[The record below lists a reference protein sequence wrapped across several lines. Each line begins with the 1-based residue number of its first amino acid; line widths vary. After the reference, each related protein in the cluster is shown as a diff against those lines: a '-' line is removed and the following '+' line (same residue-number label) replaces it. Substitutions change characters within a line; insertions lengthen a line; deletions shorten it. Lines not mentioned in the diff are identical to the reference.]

1 MIEQGL
7 TYIIISLSGISLISS
22 LIFIIIFF
30 STKNY
35 ASKFLL
41 KLILYIQLSD
51 AILAVGIILLV
62 APVKENFPVCIIQAF
77 LIQFG
82 ALNSTL
88 TRLIVNIIVY
98 LALKKDGLS
107 FKTFE
112 NYAFFIGFVI
122 SLILSAM

>member
-98 LALKKDGLS
+98 LALKKDELS